1 MAIITQAVEVGKTAN
16 ERTVKEHQSLLATG
30 RADPL
35 GHIFKKRLLVYIVLL
50 TVLLLWPFD
59 VFKKNRVQWLSDSNG
74 IEFFGDGLVVSSS
87 ASPDLF
93 RELVT
98 GRGLTLEVWL
108 AAANTFQSGP
118 ARIVSYSYG
127 PILRNFTLGQQGMDL
142 VTRLRTTRTSL
153 NGTRPNL
160 VVEDVFNS
168 SEPLHIVVT
177 YDFVYQTVFVNGLE
191 RMRRKLPGGKFTNWD
206 SNCHLVLGNEASCER
221 PWLGKLFRI
230 EIYNRPLERVE
241 IVKKFESGWRIGS
254 NPSDKAHTVLEG
266 LVARYLFD
274 EGQGNSV
281 HNSLA
286 AGTSMDLR
294 IPRYVRSLISSYL
307 RWPESSLGFTLK
319 SEDSIL
325 NILGFIPLG
334 FFFHG
339 VLRNRHGLSW
349 RLSAVVLFAGA
360 LVSLSFESL
369 QHYSITRDSSAVDVL
384 TNTLGILLGIM
395 LDRWYIRHV
404 GHYWATIQTHD

>member
-1 MAIITQAVEVGKTAN
+1 
-16 ERTVKEHQSLLATG
+16 
-30 RADPL
+30 
-35 GHIFKKRLLVYIVLL
+35 
-50 TVLLLWPFD
+50 
-59 VFKKNRVQWLSDSNG
+59 
-74 IEFFGDGLVVSSS
+74 VSSS
-87 ASPDLF
+87 PAPDLF
-93 RELVT
+93 KELVT

-108 AAANTFQSGP
+108 AAANTSQSGP

-153 NGTRPNL
+153 NGIRPNL
-160 VVEDVFNS
+160 VVDDVFNS
-168 SEPLHIVVT
+168 SEPVHIVVT
-177 YDFVYQTVFVNGLE
+177 YDFVYQTVFINGLE
-191 RMRRKLPGGKFTNWD
+191 RIRRKLPGGKFTNWD
-206 SNCHLVLGNEASCER
+206 PNYHLVLGNEASCER
-221 PWLGKLFRI
+221 PWLGKLFRV
-230 EIYNRPLERVE
+230 EIYNRPLDGQE
-241 IVKKFESGWRIGS
+241 IVEKYENGWRIKS
-254 NPSDKAHTVLEG
+254 NPSETGQIVSEG
-266 LVARYLFD
+266 LVAKYLFD

-281 HNSLA
+281 HNSVA

-339 VLRNRHGLSW
+339 MLRNRHGLSW

-360 LVSLSFESL
+360 LISLCFESL
-369 QHYSITRDSSAVDVL
+369 QHYSVTRDSSSVDVL
-384 TNTLGILLGIM
+384 TNTLGTLLGIM

-404 GHYWATIQTHD
+404 GHYWTTVQTHD